1 MRLSLPLRIRDF
13 LLDLDQWVYA
23 VAAYDNEE
31 RAGCLLRY
39 VPDPAGDRVDPRGR
53 RYRKVGFEEGYHI
66 LRDRKPEYLDLLHRV
81 PYEQISRI
89 LKPEL
94 ESLRVQNEEPR
105 VKAIADQLAL
115 VPGTYGCSGSRLC
128 GLAHAGSDIDM
139 VVYGRP
145 WFTAQL
151 HLQQAVAEGRVE
163 DLDED
168 LWQRIYAKRNPSIPY
183 PVFRLHEERKG
194 NRGRIGSTYFDLLY
208 ARSYDDLASALPSG
222 KGVVLGKGTAEGVV
236 IDDRLAF
243 DAPAIYPLEGAAVD
257 KVLSFTHTY
266 TGQVRTGEILQAKGV
281 IEQHGDERWLVVGT
295 TREAKGEY
303 IVSSTLLEA

>member
-13 LLDLDQWVYA
+13 LLDLDLWVYA

-39 VPDPAGDRVDPRGR
+39 VPDPAGDRVDQEGR
-53 RYRKVGFEEGYHI
+53 RYRKVGFEEGYQ
-66 LRDRKPEYLDLLHRV
+66 LLSDRKPEFLDLLHRV
-81 PYEQISRI
+81 PYDQVSRI

-94 ESLRVQNEEPR
+94 ECLRVEREEPR

-128 GLAHAGSDIDM
+128 GLANAGSDIDL
-139 VVYGRP
+139 VVYGRA
-145 WFTAQL
+145 WFTAQQ
-151 HLQQAVAEGRVE
+151 HLQQAVAEGRVG

-183 PVFRLHEERKG
+183 PVFRLHEERKW

-208 ARSYDDLASALPSG
+208 ARSYDALTSALPSG
-222 KGVVLGKGTAEGVV
+222 KGTVLGKGTVEGVV
-236 IDDRLAF
+236 TDDRLAF

-266 TGQVRTGEILQAKGV
+266 TGQVRRGETLQAKGV

-303 IVSSTLLEA
+303 IVSLTLLET

>member
-39 VPDPAGDRVDPRGR
+39 VPDPVGDRVDPLGR
-53 RYRKVGFEEGYHI
+53 RYRKVGFEEGYQI

-208 ARSYDDLASALPSG
+208 ARSYDDLASTLPSG

>member
-1 MRLSLPLRIRDF
+1 MRLSRPLRIRDF
-13 LLDLDQWVYA
+13 VLDLDRWIYA

-39 VPDPAGDRVDPRGR
+39 VPDPAGDRVDAGGR
-53 RYRKVGFEEGYHI
+53 RYRKVGFEEGYEL
-66 LRDRKPEYLDLLHRV
+66 LRDSKPEYVDLLHRV
-81 PYEQISRI
+81 PYDEISQI

-94 ESLRVQNEEPR
+94 ECPRVQAEEPR

-128 GLAHAGSDIDM
+128 GLANDQSDIDL
-139 VVYGRP
+139 VVYGAA
-145 WFTAQL
+145 WFTAQQ
-151 HLQQAVAEGRVE
+151 HLQQVVKEGRVA

-183 PVFRLHEERKG
+183 PVFRLHEERKW
-194 NRGRIGSTYFDLLY
+194 NRGQIGGTYFDLLY
-208 ARSYDDLASALPSG
+208 ARSYEDLASALPSG
-222 KGVVLGKGTAEGVV
+222 KGTVLGKGTVEGVV
-236 IDDRLAF
+236 TDDRLAF
-243 DAPAIYPLEGAAVD
+243 DAPAVYPLEGAKVD

-266 TGQVRTGEILQAKGV
+266 TGQVRSGEILQAKGV
-281 IEQHGDERWLVVGT
+281 LEQHGDDVWLVVGT

-303 IVSSTLLEA
+303 ILSRTLLEA

>member
-39 VPDPAGDRVDPRGR
+39 VPDPVGDRVDPRGR
-53 RYRKVGFEEGYHI
+53 RYRKVGFEEGYQI

-81 PYEQISRI
+81 PYDQISRI

-94 ESLRVQNEEPR
+94 ESLRVQKEEPR

-128 GLAHAGSDIDM
+128 GLAHAGSDIDL

-145 WFTAQL
+145 WFTAQQ

-183 PVFRLHEERKG
+183 PVFRLHEERKW

-266 TGQVRTGEILQAKGV
+266 TGQVRAGETLQAKGV